1 MTTNKVLFAFK
12 LRKCV
17 EFKFGFIGNPL
28 LSPTGLVD
36 LFLRLNELTL

>member
-1 MTTNKVLFAFK
+1 MTTNKVLFVFK

-28 LSPTGLVD
+28 LPPTGLVD
-36 LFLRLNELTL
+36 LFLTLNELTL